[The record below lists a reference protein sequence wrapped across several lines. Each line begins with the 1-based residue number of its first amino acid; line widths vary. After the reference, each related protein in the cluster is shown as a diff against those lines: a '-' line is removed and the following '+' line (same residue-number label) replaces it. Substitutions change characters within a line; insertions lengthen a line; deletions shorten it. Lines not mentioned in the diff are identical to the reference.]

1 MRMELEL
8 GEKVVSGGRTV
19 TVTPLAHETLP
30 AVGQRLIEVAGA
42 RETIT
47 YGGLRRDLDLR
58 YLVQGMGRL
67 LDLVT
72 EDCLRRGEPSLA
84 SLVVNATSGEV
95 GTASYGDPAAERERV
110 HAHWA

>member
-1 MRMELEL
+1 MTLMLEP
-8 GEKVVSGGRTV
+8 GEKVVTGGRTV
-19 TVTPLAHETLP
+19 TVTPLAYETP
-30 AVGQRLIEVAGA
+30 PVVRERLIEVARA
-42 RETIT
+42 RGTTT
-47 YGGLRRDLDLR
+47 YGGLRGDLDLR

-84 SLVVNATSGEV
+84 SLVVNASSGEV
-95 GTASYGDPAAERERV
+95 GTASYGDPAAERTRV